1 MGPMLRRGD
10 MAQKT
15 NWENTRI
22 GTDATGKEQSTECH
36 EARET
41 AKGRG
46 AVSGNRRTRR
56 LWVQRTK
63 RTDFLKLRINRAK

>member
-1 MGPMLRRGD
+1 MLQARS
-10 MAQKT
+10 Q
-15 NWENTRI
+15 
-22 GTDATGKEQSTECH
+22 

-41 AKGRG
+41 TKGRG

-63 RTDFLKLRINRAK
+63 RTDFRKLRINRAK

>member
-1 MGPMLRRGD
+1 MLQARS
-10 MAQKT
+10 Q
-15 NWENTRI
+15 
-22 GTDATGKEQSTECH
+22 

-63 RTDFLKLRINRAK
+63 RTDFRKLRINRAK

>member
-1 MGPMLRRGD
+1 MLL
-10 MAQKT
+10 
-15 NWENTRI
+15 TRS
-22 GTDATGKEQSTECH
+22 Q

-46 AVSGNRRTRR
+46 AVSGNRRNRR

-63 RTDFLKLRINRAK
+63 RTDFLKLRINRAKVM